1 MIAPIQA
8 TGLGKR
14 FGHGFEKTWALRDCS
29 VRIPAG
35 KIAGLVGP
43 NGAGKST
50 FLNLVAGLLEPTTGE
65 VTVFGRSPRSHL
77 LLLLDRIGFV
87 AQDTPLY
94 SRFTVADML
103 TFGRRLNSRWDQA
116 SAEQRLR
123 RLNIPLEQ
131 RIGHLSGGQRSQVA
145 LALAL
150 GKRPE
155 LLLLDEPV
163 ARLDP
168 LARREFMHG
177 LTEAVVEDGITVLL
191 SSHVVGDLE
200 RVCDYLVIISGG
212 RVQVAGDIEDL
223 LASHHLLV
231 GPRIDDD
238 TTLPG
243 LEVIKANHT
252 DRQSSLWV
260 RGSTAH
266 IPQGCQPTPLSLE
279 ELVITYLSVP
289 NAAAL
294 PRPQL
299 AEVPA

>member
-1 MIAPIQA
+1 MIAPIEA
-8 TGLGKR
+8 TRLGKR
-14 FGHGFEKTWALRDCS
+14 FGKTWALRDCS
-29 VRIPAG
+29 IRIPAG

-43 NGAGKST
+43 NGAGKTT
-50 FLNLVAGLLEPTTGE
+50 FLHLVAGLLRPTEGE
-65 VTVFGRSPRSHL
+65 VTVFGRSPVSQL

-94 SRFTVADML
+94 SNFTVGETL
-103 TFGRRLNSRWDQA
+103 TFARHLNPRWDQA
-116 SAEQRLR
+116 SAEQRLS
-123 RLNIPLEQ
+123 RLQIPFAKRNGQ
-131 RIGHLSGGQRSQVA
+131 LSGGQRSQVA

-168 LARREFMHG
+168 LARREFMQG
-177 LTEAVVEDGITVLL
+177 LTEAVAEDGISVLL
-191 SSHVVGDLE
+191 SSHVMADLE

-212 RVQVAGDIEDL
+212 RVQVAGDIDAL

-231 GPRIDDD
+231 GPRLAGEK
-238 TTLPG
+238 TLPG
-243 LEVIKANHT
+243 LETIKASHT

-260 RGSTAH
+260 RGGVSH
-266 IPQGCQPTPLSLE
+266 LPDGWRETPISLE

-289 NAAAL
+289 EAASL
-294 PRPQL
+294 PQPQL
-299 AEVPA
+299 EEATA

>member
-14 FGHGFEKTWALRDCS
+14 FGRTWALRDCS
-29 VRIPAG
+29 IRIPAG

-50 FLNLVAGLLEPTTGE
+50 FLHLVAGLTTPTAGE
-65 VTVFGRSPRSHL
+65 VTVFGRSPREQL

-94 SRFTVADML
+94 SGFTVGDML
-103 TFGRRLNSRWDQA
+103 SFARHLNRRWDQA
-116 SAEQRLR
+116 AAEQRLR
-123 RLNIPLEQ
+123 RLAIPFEQ
-131 RIGHLSGGQRSQVA
+131 RIGQLSGGQRSQVA

-150 GKRPE
+150 AKRPE

-168 LARREFMHG
+168 LARREFMQG
-177 LTEAVVEDGITVLL
+177 LTEAVAQDGISVLL
-191 SSHVVGDLE
+191 SSHVVADLE
-200 RVCDYLVIISGG
+200 RVCDYLVIISRG
-212 RVQVAGDIEDL
+212 RVQVAGDIDVL

-231 GPRIDDD
+231 GPRLAAA

-243 LEVIKANHT
+243 LEVIKESHAE
-252 DRQSSLWV
+252 RQSSLWV
-260 RGSTAH
+260 RGQVSRLPEGWREA
-266 IPQGCQPTPLSLE
+266 PLPLE
-279 ELVITYLSVP
+279 ELVITFLSSP
-289 NAAAL
+289 EAGSL
-294 PRPQL
+294 PKPEL
-299 AEVPA
+299 EEVIA

>member
-1 MIAPIQA
+1 VIAPIEA
-8 TGLGKR
+8 TRLGKR
-14 FGHGFEKTWALRDCS
+14 FGRTWALRDCS
-29 VRIPAG
+29 IRIPAG

-50 FLNLVAGLLEPTTGE
+50 FLHLVAGLLRPTTGE
-65 VTVFGRSPRSHL
+65 VRVFGRSPLSQL

-94 SRFTVADML
+94 SNFTVADTL
-103 TFGRRLNSRWDQA
+103 SFARHLNRRWDEA
-116 SAEQRLR
+116 SAEERLR
-123 RLNIPLEQ
+123 RLQIPLDK
-131 RIGHLSGGQRSQVA
+131 RIGRLSGGQRSQVA

-168 LARREFMHG
+168 LARREFMQG
-177 LTEAVVEDGITVLL
+177 LTEAVAEDGISVLL
-191 SSHVVGDLE
+191 SSHVVADLE

-212 RVQVAGDIEDL
+212 RVQVAGDLDEL

-231 GPRIDDD
+231 GPRLAGE

-243 LEVIKANHT
+243 VEVIKASHT
-252 DRQSSLWV
+252 ERQSSLWV
-260 RGSTAH
+260 RGRPSQLPDGWRETAL
-266 IPQGCQPTPLSLE
+266 PME

-289 NAAAL
+289 DAVSL
-294 PRPQL
+294 PQPQL
-299 AEVPA
+299 EEATV